1 LHVISPSIVTIVGKM
16 PVVYKVAKNKP
27 LLARAVPFWWAQVK
41 ATAWRFFMW
50 RENP

>member
-1 LHVISPSIVTIVGKM
+1 M
-16 PVVYKVAKNKP
+16 PVAYKVAKNKP
-27 LLARAVPFWWAQVK
+27 LLLVPFHLGRAQVK